1 MTTFQRFRVPMA
13 ASFVFI
19 TMVFWLLHALISGG
33 RGHHDKGEDLPTI
46 DFVHLDKQFQLDTK
60 ERQPPKMPDKP
71 EAPPETPTMK
81 MQNASPLANSVDL
94 GQMKISKDVAVGGF
108 NLSSTDGEYLPIVK
122 VSPIYPARAQSQ
134 GIEGWVLLK
143 FTVTE
148 SGSVRDP
155 VVVEAE
161 PSGVFEDAAK
171 RAVLKFKYKPRVVDG
186 RPIAVQNVQQLITFK
201 IDKKGTQ

>member
-1 MTTFQRFRVPMA
+1 MTSFNRFGVPMLA
-13 ASFVFI
+13 ALAFV
-19 TMVFWLLHALISGG
+19 TSVFWLLHSLISS
-33 RGHHDKGEDLPTI
+33 GHGNHKKGEDLPTI

-60 ERQPPKMPDKP
+60 ERAPPKMPDKP

-108 NLSSTDGEYLPIVK
+108 NLSSADGEYLPIVK

-148 SGSVRDP
+148 SGSVQDP
-155 VVVEAE
+155 VVIEAE
-161 PSGVFEDAAK
+161 PQGIFDDAAK

-186 RPIAVQNVQQLITFK
+186 RPISVPNVQQLITFK